1 MTTTIGLVVNPA
13 AGRDIRRLT
22 GGASVSNNY
31 AKRRT
36 AGCVLA
42 GLTLVDD
49 AEVLVMPDNAGLA
62 GRIVDDAPD
71 EIGVEFVDM
80 TVTASGQ
87 DSRTAAA
94 HFAEHADAVVVLGGD
109 GTTRDV
115 AQTIDDVPVVSI
127 STGTN
132 NVVPTPVD
140 GTVAG
145 AAAALVGSGA
155 IPAAEATTRHGT
167 IEVDVVRSEETT
179 VIRGLAT
186 VGVLDRPFVGTRA
199 ILDPSDIVGGVVS
212 RSSPAEIGL
221 SGIAGGLVTH
231 RPDEPGGVGFRLAR
245 GGDDGG
251 DGTDAAGAADATT
264 NPATT
269 VRAITVP
276 GRLSTVDVAEHR
288 VLDDGEGYAFEVDRG
303 VISVDGEREREV
315 RNGTVRLR
323 PVSDGPRLVDVEAVL
338 ERAADGGRFRL
349 G

>member
-49 AEVLVMPDNAGLA
+49 VEVLVMPDSTGLA
-62 GRIVDDAPD
+62 DRIVDDAPAD
-71 EIGVEFVDM
+71 VDVEFVEM
-80 TVTASGQ
+80 TVTASGR
-87 DSRTAAA
+87 DSRAAAA
-94 HFAEHADAVVVLGGD
+94 HFADHADAVVVLGGD

-115 AQTIDDVPVVSI
+115 AQTIGDVPVVSI

-155 IPAAEATTRHGT
+155 VSAAAATTRHGT
-167 IEVDVVRSEETT
+167 VEVDVVRSEETT

-245 GGDDGG
+245 DGG
-251 DGTDAAGAADATT
+251 DGTDAPDAADAATG
-264 NPATT
+264 PATA

-276 GRLSTVDVAEHR
+276 GRLSTVDVVEHR
-288 VLDDGEGYAFEVDRG
+288 VLDDGEDYAFEVDRG
-303 VISVDGEREREV
+303 VISVDGEREHEV

-323 PVSDGPRLVDVEAVL
+323 PVTDGPRLVDVEAVL
-338 ERAADGGRFRL
+338 ERAADDGRFRL

>member
-42 GLTLVDD
+42 GLTLADDVD
-49 AEVLVMPDNAGLA
+49 VLVMPDSTGLA
-62 GRIVDDAPD
+62 DRIVDDAPD
-71 EIGVEFVDM
+71 ELGVEFVDM
-80 TVTASGQ
+80 TVTASGR

-94 HFAEHADAVVVLGGD
+94 HFADHADAVVVLGGD

-115 AQTIDDVPVVSI
+115 AQTIGDVPVVSI

-155 IPAAEATTRHGT
+155 VPAAEATTRHGT
-167 IEVDVVRSEETT
+167 IEVNVARAEQTT

-231 RPDEPGGVGFRLAR
+231 RPDDPGGVGFRLAL
-245 GGDDGG
+245 DGES
-251 DGTDAAGAADATT
+251 GATA
-264 NPATT
+264 PTT

-288 VLDDGEGYAFEVDRG
+288 VLDDGEDYAFEVDRG
-303 VISVDGEREREV
+303 VVSVDGEREHEV

-323 PVSDGPRLVDVEAVL
+323 PVSDGPRLVDVESVL
-338 ERAADGGRFRL
+338 ERAASDGRFRL

>member
-49 AEVLVMPDNAGLA
+49 VEVLVMPDSTGLA
-62 GRIVDDAPD
+62 DRIVDDAPD
-71 EIGVEFVDM
+71 DLGVEFVDM
-80 TVTASGQ
+80 TVTASGR
-87 DSRTAAA
+87 DSRAAAA
-94 HFAEHADAVVVLGGD
+94 HFADHADAVVVLGGD

-115 AQTIDDVPVVSI
+115 AQTIGDVPVVSI

-145 AAAALVGSGA
+145 AAAGLVGSGA
-155 IPAAEATTRHGT
+155 VPTAEATTRHGT

-231 RPDEPGGVGFRLAR
+231 RPDDPGGVGFRLAR
-245 GGDDGG
+245 
-251 DGTDAAGAADATT
+251 AGENEATA
-264 NPATT
+264 PTT

-276 GRLSTVDVAEHR
+276 GTLSTVDVAEHR
-288 VLDDGEGYAFEVDRG
+288 VLDDREDYAFEVDRG
-303 VISVDGEREREV
+303 VISVDGEREHEV
-315 RNGTVRLR
+315 RDGTVRLR
-323 PVSDGPRLVDVEAVL
+323 PVSDGPRLVDVESVL
-338 ERAADGGRFRL
+338 ERAADEGRFRL

>member
-49 AEVLVMPDNAGLA
+49 VEVLVMPDNTGLA
-62 GRIVDDAPD
+62 NRIVDDAPD
-71 EIGVEFVDM
+71 GIGVEFVEM
-80 TVTASGQ
+80 TVTASGR
-87 DSRTAAA
+87 DSRAAAA
-94 HFAEHADAVVVLGGD
+94 HFADHADAVVVLGGD

-115 AQTIDDVPVVSI
+115 AQTIGDVPVVSI

-155 IPAAEATTRHGT
+155 VSAAETTTRHGT
-167 IEVDVVRSEETT
+167 VEVDVVRSEETT

-245 GGDDGG
+245 DGA
-251 DGTDAAGAADATT
+251 DRTDAPDATDAATD
-264 NPATT
+264 PATT

-288 VLDDGEGYAFEVDRG
+288 VLDDGEDYAFEVDRG
-303 VISVDGEREREV
+303 VISVDGEREHEV

-323 PVSDGPRLVDVEAVL
+323 PVTDGPRLVDVEAVL
-338 ERAADGGRFRL
+338 ERAADDGRFRL

>member
-1 MTTTIGLVVNPA
+1 MTTTIGLLVNPA

-42 GLTLVDD
+42 GLTLADDVD
-49 AEVLVMPDNAGLA
+49 VLVMPDSTGLA
-62 GRIVDDAPD
+62 DRIVDDAPD
-71 EIGVEFVDM
+71 ELGVEFVDM
-80 TVTASGQ
+80 TVTASGR

-94 HFAEHADAVVVLGGD
+94 HFADHADAVVVLGGD

-115 AQTIDDVPVVSI
+115 AQTIGDVPVVSI

-155 IPAAEATTRHGT
+155 VPAAEATTRHGT
-167 IEVDVVRSEETT
+167 IEVNVVRAEQTT

-231 RPDEPGGVGFRLAR
+231 RPDDPGGVGFRLAR
-245 GGDDGG
+245 DGES
-251 DGTDAAGAADATT
+251 GATA
-264 NPATT
+264 PTT

-288 VLDDGEGYAFEVDRG
+288 VLDDGEDYAFEVDRG
-303 VISVDGEREREV
+303 VVSVDGEREHEV

-323 PVSDGPRLVDVEAVL
+323 PVSDGPRLVDVESVL
-338 ERAADGGRFRL
+338 ERAASDGRFRL

>member
-49 AEVLVMPDNAGLA
+49 AEVLVMPDNAGLT

-179 VIRGLAT
+179 VMRGLAT

-245 GGDDGG
+245 GGES
-251 DGTDAAGAADATT
+251 GATS
-264 NPATT
+264 PATT

-338 ERAADGGRFRL
+338 ERAADDGRFRL

>member
-49 AEVLVMPDNAGLA
+49 VEVLVMPDNTGLA
-62 GRIVDDAPD
+62 DRIVDDAPD
-71 EIGVEFVDM
+71 RIGIDFVDM

-87 DSRTAAA
+87 DSRAAAA
-94 HFAEHADAVVVLGGD
+94 HFADHADAVVVLGGD

-115 AQTIDDVPVVSI
+115 AQTIGDVPVVSI

-155 IPAAEATTRHGT
+155 VPAAETTTRHGT
-167 IEVDVVRSEETT
+167 VKVDVVRSEETT

-186 VGVLDRPFVGTRA
+186 VGILDRPFVGTRA

-231 RPDEPGGVGFRLAR
+231 RPDDPGGVGFRLAR
-245 GGDDGG
+245 DGA
-251 DGTDAAGAADATT
+251 DGTDAPDAADAATG
-264 NPATT
+264 PATT

-276 GRLSTVDVAEHR
+276 GNLSTVDVAEHR
-288 VLDDGEGYAFEVDRG
+288 VLDDGEDYAFEVDRG
-303 VISVDGEREREV
+303 VISVDGEREHEV
-315 RNGTVRLR
+315 RNGTVHLR

-338 ERAADGGRFRL
+338 ERAADDGRFRL
-349 G
+349 E

>member
-49 AEVLVMPDNAGLA
+49 AEVLVMPDNTGLA
-62 GRIVDDAPD
+62 DRIVDDAPD
-71 EIGVEFVDM
+71 GVSVEFVDM
-80 TVTASGQ
+80 TVTASGR

-94 HFAEHADAVVVLGGD
+94 HFADHADAVVVLGGD

-115 AQTIDDVPVVSI
+115 AQTIGDVPVVSI

-155 IPAAEATTRHGT
+155 VSAAEATTRHGT
-167 IEVDVVRSEETT
+167 VEVDVVRSEETT

-231 RPDEPGGVGFRLAR
+231 RPDDPGGVGFRLSR
-245 GGDDGG
+245 DGA
-251 DGTDAAGAADATT
+251 DGTDAPDAADAATS
-264 NPATT
+264 PATT

-288 VLDDGEGYAFEVDRG
+288 VLDDGEDYAFEVDRG
-303 VISVDGEREREV
+303 VISVDGEREHEV

-338 ERAADGGRFRL
+338 ERAADDGRFRL

>member
-1 MTTTIGLVVNPA
+1 MTTAIGLVVNPA

-49 AEVLVMPDNAGLA
+49 AEVLVMPDNTGLA
-62 GRIVDDAPD
+62 DRIVDDAPD
-71 EIGVEFVDM
+71 GVSVEFVDM
-80 TVTASGQ
+80 TVTASGR

-94 HFAEHADAVVVLGGD
+94 HFADHADAVVVLGGD

-115 AQTIDDVPVVSI
+115 AQTVGDVPVVSI

-155 IPAAEATTRHGT
+155 VSAAAATTRHGT
-167 IEVDVVRSEETT
+167 VEVDVVRSEETT

-231 RPDEPGGVGFRLAR
+231 RPDDPGGVGFRLSR
-245 GGDDGG
+245 DGA
-251 DGTDAAGAADATT
+251 DGTDAPDAATS
-264 NPATT
+264 PATT

-288 VLDDGEGYAFEVDRG
+288 VLDDGEDYVFEVDRG
-303 VISVDGEREREV
+303 VISVDGEREHEV

-323 PVSDGPRLVDVEAVL
+323 PVGDGPRLVDVESVL
-338 ERAADGGRFRL
+338 ERAADDGRFRL

>member
-1 MTTTIGLVVNPA
+1 MTTAIGLVVNPA

-49 AEVLVMPDNAGLA
+49 VDVLVMPDSTGLA
-62 GRIVDDAPD
+62 DRIVDDAPD
-71 EIGVEFVDM
+71 DLGVEFVDM
-80 TVTASGQ
+80 TVTASGR
-87 DSRTAAA
+87 DSRAAAA
-94 HFAEHADAVVVLGGD
+94 HFADHADAVVVLGGD

-115 AQTIDDVPVVSI
+115 AQTIGDVPVVSI

-155 IPAAEATTRHGT
+155 VPAAEATTRHGT
-167 IEVDVVRSEETT
+167 VEVDVVRSEETT

-231 RPDEPGGVGFRLAR
+231 RPDDPGGVGFRLSR
-245 GGDDGG
+245 DGES
-251 DGTDAAGAADATT
+251 GATA
-264 NPATT
+264 PATR
-269 VRAITVP
+269 VKAITVP
-276 GRLSTVDVAEHR
+276 GNLSTVDVAEHR
-288 VLDDGEGYAFEVDRG
+288 VLDDGEDYAFEVDRG
-303 VISVDGEREREV
+303 VISVDGEREHEV
-315 RNGTVRLR
+315 RDGTVRLR
-323 PVSDGPRLVDVEAVL
+323 PVSDGPRLVDVESVL
-338 ERAADGGRFRL
+338 ERAADEGRFRL